1 MNDEV
6 KKNILQMFGKIPE
19 AMLIINNGIY
29 CDAETDGMFYYRMG
43 ITDSLFNPERIN
55 DYIIRRPYPNKRVD
69 QISKKIGRNVFK
81 AGYPLLYHGA
91 SELNGRKYLA
101 FDVWIGL
108 GVHPKDLSTAP
119 DACHIYVPL
128 DIHATKDKPFV
139 SFLFHFCQTAV
150 LPDGI
155 ESTNEIVYPTEF
167 RFGFYIETYRVEE
180 NGSIYPHIYPTRWG
194 TDEQTMG
201 RPFPCHKLLTLDE
214 SLTDKNHNI
223 YVYCPIDVNGQTIDN
238 TAIMYT

>member
-43 ITDSLFNPERIN
+43 ITDGLFSPERIDN
-55 DYIIRRPYPNKRVD
+55 YIIRRPYPNKRVD

-81 AGYPLLYHGA
+81 AGYPLLYNDA

-128 DIHATKDKPFV
+128 DIHATNDKPFV
-139 SFLFHFCQTAV
+139 SFFFKFCQTAV

-167 RFGFYIETYRVEE
+167 RFEFYVETYEIGE
-180 NGSIYPHIYPTRWG
+180 NGYIYPTRWE
-194 TDEQTMG
+194 TRKHTMG
-201 RPFPCHKLLTLDE
+201 CHAPDDKLLALDE
-214 SLTDKNHNI
+214 SLTDKEHNV
-223 YVYCPIDVNGQTIDN
+223 YVYHPIDVNGQTIDN